1 LLDAHDLALAL
12 GRDPATLFTLADTLT
27 GDLGTSAAPADSAA
41 ALALALDRRADLAAE
56 RDRGWSADVQRKA
69 IAMERLPRLDVSA
82 DWGPN
87 GKTTATT
94 LNTRDIAVGVTI
106 PLLDGLRRDARG
118 AEQRALAEESGVRER
133 DLQRQIAAQVRAALL
148 DLASGVEEHD
158 VAAQRLSL
166 AQEELD
172 EARERFAS
180 GVAGNIDL
188 INAQATLNDARD
200 AEIEARFTTA
210 AARVSL
216 ASATGVVETVH

>member
-1 LLDAHDLALAL
+1 M
-12 GRDPATLFTLADTLT
+12 ADTLT
-27 GDLGTSAAPADSAA
+27 GDLGTSAAPVDSGA
-41 ALALALDRRADLAAE
+41 ALALALDRRPDLAAE
-56 RDRGWSADVQRKA
+56 RDRGRSAEVQRKA
-69 IAMERLPRLDVSA
+69 IAMERMPRLDFSA

-87 GKTTATT
+87 GKTPGST
-94 LNTRDIAVGVTI
+94 LNTRDIAVGVTV

-148 DLASGVEEHD
+148 DLQSGVEQHD

-200 AEIEARFTTA
+200 AEIDARFTTA
-210 AARVSL
+210 AARVNL
-216 ASATGVVETVH
+216 AFATGVVDTVH